1 MVIFACVRGVE
12 FCGKKQKN
20 KGLEIRVSEKE
31 YNEYKN
37 AAQRQKLTLSDW
49 ARRCLACRTVYVD
62 YAPQM
67 LEVVADLQTCLNKP
81 NLRFTQ
87 NDGLIAP
94 QIQLATA
101 HFY

>member
-1 MVIFACVRGVE
+1 MW
-12 FCGKKQKN
+12 KKN
-20 KGLEIRVSEKE
+20 KRLEIRVSEEE

-49 ARRCLACRTVYVD
+49 ARCCLACRTVYVD

-67 LEVVADLQTCLNKP
+67 LEVVADLQTCLNKA

-87 NDGLIAP
+87 KDGLIAP